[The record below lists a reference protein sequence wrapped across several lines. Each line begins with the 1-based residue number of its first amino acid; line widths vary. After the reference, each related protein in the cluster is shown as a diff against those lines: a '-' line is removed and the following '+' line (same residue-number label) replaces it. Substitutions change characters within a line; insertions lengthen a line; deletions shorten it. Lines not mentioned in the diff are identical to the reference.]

1 MSKVAACGSI
11 FTSSFLFTLDLKAG
25 WIEMEHLRY
34 GDAHPVLLF
43 HLTAARAGILESVD
57 AHLCAQDTY
66 LAHILWSREGIDM
79 QCRVIGPMK
88 NIQLTY
94 PYICKNRAE
103 VAHIL
108 FSW

>member
-1 MSKVAACGSI
+1 M
-11 FTSSFLFTLDLKAG
+11 LDLKAG